1 MKENKIK
8 QTIIKELKE
17 MPIIQFACKKV
28 GISRATYY
36 RWRSKSKKFSKE
48 TDKALMEGESLI
60 TDMGESQLIQMIR
73 DKNFQAIQLWLRHHH
88 PKYGNKVEL
97 TGNLNIKEEPLT
109 EKQKELVKKSLK
121 MAGLLENKKIKNHE

>member
-1 MKENKIK
+1 MKENKFK

-17 MPIIQFACKKV
+17 MPIIQFACKKA

-48 TDKALMEGESLI
+48 ADKALMEGESLI